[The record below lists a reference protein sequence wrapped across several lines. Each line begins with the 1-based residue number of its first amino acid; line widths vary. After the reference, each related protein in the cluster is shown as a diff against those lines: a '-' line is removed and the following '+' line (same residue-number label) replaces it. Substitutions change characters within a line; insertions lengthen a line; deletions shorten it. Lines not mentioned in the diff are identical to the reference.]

1 MANETI
7 FARQDNKVVAVADST
22 RKESTGK
29 ESKTLSEKDAKVIRK
44 FLQEVGPYEA
54 DALRIAIAM
63 ADGKVDIT
71 TLTSDEQLAL
81 NRFMN
86 NGVNKGQSDS
96 WEVEFHRSH
105 RALQLC
111 KRMEDYCNELQLLT
125 IFVDLTEFAFNTAHV
140 EEARAGLEKIAGTRT
155 GQSILTSVAGNSV
168 TK

>member
-1 MANETI
+1 MVQENI
-7 FARQDNKVVAVADST
+7 FNRQGNQVAAVADSKK
-22 RKESTGK
+22 KESTGK
-29 ESKTLSEKDAKVIRK
+29 VSKTLSDMEAKVIRR
-44 FLQEVGPYEA
+44 FLQNLGPYEA

-81 NRFMN
+81 NRYMN
-86 NGVNKGQSDS
+86 SGMNKGQSDS

-111 KRMEDYCNELQLLT
+111 KRMEDYCNELQQLA

-155 GQSILTSVAGNSV
+155 GQSILTSVAENSV